1 MARNEAFIVW
11 MDTEGWTA
19 PDLATELNTAIG
31 QSTGK
36 PGTLSDVTVRKWR
49 SGETT
54 WPRIAVRL
62 ALEAISGRSAQ
73 DLGFADRRRKTS
85 TPPEDSML
93 RRSFLNST
101 VGASASFVLA
111 GPAPSVG
118 TSDVLRLR
126 AQLDSLRT
134 LDDHRGGHATLE
146 QAALAGAHEAARLQ
160 EKGASARTR
169 ERLFS
174 LAAAFTA
181 AATWSLIDAGRL
193 DGAGQH
199 LDRSLTLAGLAQDP
213 EMVMQVWN
221 LRAMLAR
228 QRGDYSEAVA
238 SAQAALTTAIARRS
252 PLHASLAHA
261 RAAVGLA
268 HGRDRRSALNC
279 LGRAQE
285 SLAKVDPAQPRA
297 AWIAFYGPAELYSLT
312 AIVRDIVGD
321 AAEAEAAS
329 HRALAVLP
337 ETYRRNRA
345 YTTARLALAQL
356 HQGDAEQACASG
368 GQVFTIMAGT
378 PLPGRMRRV
387 LGDFQRELLSRAP
400 HPMAVEWTDRYRT
413 EWTSA

>member
-1 MARNEAFIVW
+1 MERNVAFIAW
-11 MDTEGWTA
+11 MDGEGWTA
-19 PDLATELNTAIG
+19 PDLAAELNTAIG

-62 ALEAISGRSAQ
+62 ALEAISGRTAP
-73 DLGFADRRRKTS
+73 DLGFADRRRKTR
-85 TPPEDSML
+85 TPPEDPML
-93 RRSFLNST
+93 RRSFLNT
-101 VGASASFVLA
+101 TIGASASFVMA

-126 AQLDSLRT
+126 AQLDSLRS
-134 LDDHRGGHATLE
+134 LDDHRGGHDTLE
-146 QAALAGAHEAARLQ
+146 QAALAGAQEAARLQ
-160 EKGASARTR
+160 AKAATSRTR

-181 AATWSLIDAGRL
+181 AASWSSIDAGRL
-193 DGAGQH
+193 DGASRH
-199 LDRSLTLAGLAQDP
+199 LDRALTLAGLAQDP

-228 QRGDYSEAVA
+228 QREDYAEAVA
-238 SAQAALTTAIARRS
+238 SAQAALATAIARRS

-261 RAAVGLA
+261 RVGVGLA
-268 HGRDRRSALNC
+268 HAREARAALNC
-279 LGRAQE
+279 LGRAE
-285 SLAKVDPAQPRA
+285 EALARTDPAQPCA
-297 AWIAFYGPAELYSLT
+297 SWIAFYGPAELHSLT

-321 AAEAEAAS
+321 PGEAEAAS

-337 ETYRRNRA
+337 DAYRRNRA

-356 HQGDAEQACASG
+356 HQGDAEQACVSG
-368 GQVFTIMAGT
+368 GQVFGIMAGT
-378 PLPGRMRRV
+378 PLPGRMRRL
-387 LGDFQRELLSRAP
+387 LGDFQRELLARGPAALASQ
-400 HPMAVEWTDRYRT
+400 WTDRHRS
-413 EWTSA
+413 EWSSV